1 MTEVLTSHPW
11 SPVILHISSDRPAPW
26 EDCPP
31 PYQLH
36 RPSPS
41 SSLWGQ
47 EASAWPIMLSEH
59 LWEPYRWCI
68 KQINQSCG
76 TIPGSR
82 STAFRRCNDIP
93 YRRWYPQEHHRCQRA
108 CEEPC
113 LWHRCSCCSALT
125 IRCSIWKEE
134 SWRPIVR
141 SALSCSSWSRGVPHQ
156 GRAWSYLLL

>member
-1 MTEVLTSHPW
+1 MTEVLTLYPW
-11 SPVILHISSDRPAPW
+11 SPVMLHISSDRPAPW

-31 PYQLH
+31 PCQLR

-41 SSLWGQ
+41 SSLWSQ
-47 EASAWPIMLSEH
+47 QASTWPIMLWAH
-59 LWEPYRWCI
+59 LWEPCRWCI
-68 KQINQSCG
+68 KQINRLCG

-82 STAFRRCNDIP
+82 LTAFRRCSYTPDH
-93 YRRWYPQEHHRCQRA
+93 RRYPRERSRCWRA

-113 LWHRCSCCSALT
+113 RRCSCCSALT

-156 GRAWSYLLL
+156 GWA